1 ELGRTMAVLVTLP
14 REGGVFALPATAIYG
29 ADSAYRIRDGRLER
43 VRLQRVGGYRNG
55 EWGSWSL
62 FRGETLEA
70 GDILL
75 ANQLPNAVEGLGV
88 EVISLRN

>member
-1 ELGRTMAVLVTLP
+1 MC
-14 REGGVFALPATAIYG
+14 
-29 ADSAYRIRDGRLER
+29 IRDR

-62 FRGETLEA
+62 FRGKTLEA